1 MRLFKKNGCKRLH
14 AFFLDLC
21 KRTVLVTDIFAN
33 FAPEIKIINN

>member
-21 KRTVLVTDIFAN
+21 KRTIHDTDIFTN
-33 FAPEIKIINN
+33 FAAEIKIINN